1 MEPPPLGVADLIL
14 LKNFAIMI
22 MKESELQCLIWVIF
36 FSWIA
41 MIMKMMK
48 AVVQKKTVLRGKM
61 KHTKQ
66 KMMMKN
72 KIVP

>member
-14 LKNFAIMI
+14 LKIFAIMI
-22 MKESELQCLIWVIF
+22 MKESELQCLIWVILF
-36 FSWIA
+36 LWIA
-41 MIMKMMK
+41 MKEKIKK
-48 AVVQKKTVLRGKM
+48 TVVQKITVLRGRM